1 MRERMFGEFPGEDT
15 IVRAIHALHRDGYR
29 RIEAY
34 MPYPSHLV
42 EEALAHRT
50 RLPYMIFAVGIAA
63 ALGAYGLQWLLV
75 AHLYPL
81 IVGGR
86 PPHFPITF
94 IVITFEMGVLFAGLT
109 AFFGTLSC
117 GKLGRLVDDV
127 QGIPGFTSVTRDRFW
142 LEVSGSDPAF
152 DADRVH
158 ALLLECGAVHVGTVE
173 EER

>member
-1 MRERMFGEFPGEDT
+1 MRERMFGEFPDEDT

-34 MPYPSHLV
+34 MPYPSHAV

-50 RLPYMIFAVGIAA
+50 RLPYLIFAVGIAA
-63 ALGAYGLQWLLV
+63 AAGAYGLQWLLV

-86 PPHFPITF
+86 PPHFPLAF

-109 AFFGTLSC
+109 AFFGTLWC
-117 GKLGRLVDDV
+117 GRLARLVDDV

-152 DADRVH
+152 DASRVH
-158 ALLLECGAVHVGTVE
+158 ALLLDCGAVHVASVE
-173 EER
+173 DA